1 MALAE
6 LTLAFSLQSRT
17 CSCAYSYVTF
27 CSKAKE
33 ADGEYQDAVKAYEMA
48 RDMDSVVRLNL
59 EHLNN
64 PEEAVH
70 VVQETKS
77 IEGAK
82 MVARQVY
89 HFCVSS
95 CKGSLEGG
103 LVDSTNRLVVF
114 DCALDGGIN
123 I

>member
-1 MALAE
+1 MLAE
-6 LTLAFSLQSRT
+6 QTLAFNWQSHT
-17 CSCAYSYVTF
+17 FSCAFSCFTF

-33 ADGEYQDAVKAYEMA
+33 ADGEYQEAVTAYEMA

-82 MVARQVY
+82 MVARQVH
-89 HFCVSS
+89 HFFVSS
-95 CKGSLEGG
+95 RKGSLEGG
-103 LVDSTNRLVVF
+103 LVDSTN
-114 DCALDGGIN
+114 
-123 I
+123 

>member
-1 MALAE
+1 MLAK
-6 LTLAFSLQSRT
+6 LTLAFNWQLRI
-17 CSCAYSYVTF
+17 CSCAYSCITF

-82 MVARQVY
+82 LVARQVH
-89 HFCVSS
+89 HFFVLS

-103 LVDSTNRLVVF
+103 LIDSTNRLAVF
-114 DCALDGGIN
+114 DSALVGGTN
-123 I
+123 

>member
-1 MALAE
+1 MVLAE
-6 LTLAFSLQSRT
+6 LALGFNWQSHT
-17 CSCAYSYVTF
+17 CSCAYSCITL

-64 PEEAVH
+64 PEEAVQ

-89 HFCVSS
+89 HFFVSS
-95 CKGSLEGG
+95 YKVSLEGG
-103 LVDSTNRLVVF
+103 LVDITNRLAVF
-114 DCALDGGIN
+114 DIALGGTS
-123 I
+123 

>member
-1 MALAE
+1 MIVKRPLTCRCRPKCVGISLADTCVMVLAE
-6 LTLAFSLQSRT
+6 LTLAFNWQSCI
-17 CSCAYSYVTF
+17 CSCAYSCVTF

-33 ADGEYQDAVKAYEMA
+33 ADGEYQDAVRAYEMA

-82 MVARQVY
+82 MVAR
-89 HFCVSS
+89 
-95 CKGSLEGG
+95 
-103 LVDSTNRLVVF
+103 
-114 DCALDGGIN
+114 
-123 I
+123 

>member
-1 MALAE
+1 MVLAE
-6 LTLAFSLQSRT
+6 LTLPFNWQPHI
-17 CSCAYSYVTF
+17 CSCSYSCLTF

-82 MVARQVY
+82 MVARQVH
-89 HFCVSS
+89 HFFVSS
-95 CKGSLEGG
+95 RKDSLVGG
-103 LVDSTNRLVVF
+103 LVGSTNRLGVF
-114 DCALDGGIN
+114 DCAVGGGTN
-123 I
+123 

>member
-1 MALAE
+1 MMLSE
-6 LTLAFSLQSRT
+6 LTGALNWQLSIYSLT
-17 CSCAYSYVTF
+17 YNFFTF
-27 CSKAKE
+27 CHKAKE

-59 EHLNN
+59 DHLNN

-82 MVARQVY
+82 MVARQV
-89 HFCVSS
+89 HQFLMLSLM
-95 CKGSLEGG
+95 GGLEGG
-103 LVDSTNRLVVF
+103 LVDGTSDLLLVTV
-114 DCALDGGIN
+114 G
-123 I
+123 

>member
-1 MALAE
+1 MVLAE
-6 LTLAFSLQSRT
+6 LTLSFNWQSCI
-17 CSCAYSYVTF
+17 CSCAYSCITF

-82 MVARQVY
+82 MVARQVH
-89 HFCVSS
+89 HFFVSS
-95 CKGSLEGG
+95 RKGSLEGG
-103 LVDSTNRLVVF
+103 LVGSTSRLAVF
-114 DCALDGGIN
+114 DSSLVGGTN
-123 I
+123 